1 MSESKSKGPNDKIAW
16 LLLLVI
22 AAGLVLYYFQKS
34 FFVIVESYE
43 KAVVFNLGV
52 VDPVP
57 LEEGPHM
64 RLPYPIQDIILID
77 VEKDR
82 KITLGFEE
90 SDSEDAHT
98 NRHKPKE
105 ALVLTADANIVDV
118 EAVINY
124 KINDPVTYVTKIEE
138 PEETIRDASESALKA
153 VIGLYNTD
161 DILTEK
167 KAEIADEVFKELQ
180 KVLDKYDMG
189 ISIQRVQL
197 VKVLNPKEVREAFES
212 VESAKQDSAISVEKA
227 LGYQNKEVPKA
238 RGYATK
244 TIKGAEAYAITRIAE
259 AEGNVA
265 EFKEI
270 YAKYKGAK
278 AVTKKRLYLEAM
290 EEVLPDVKKFIVDG
304 NGSQLNLLNL
314 GGTR

>member
-1 MSESKSKGPNDKIAW
+1 MSESKSGNSNDKIAW
-16 LLLLVI
+16 LLLIVI
-22 AAGLVLYYFQKS
+22 AVGAGLYYFQKS

-52 VDPVP
+52 VDPEP
-57 LEEGPHM
+57 LGEGPHM
-64 RLPYPIQDIILID
+64 RLPYPIQDIVTVD

-90 SDSEDAHT
+90 VNSRKGSYTQHNAKD
-98 NRHKPKE
+98 

-124 KINDPVTYVTKIEE
+124 KIHDPVTYITKVEE
-138 PEETIRDASESALKA
+138 PEETIKDAAESALKT
-153 VIGLYNTD
+153 VVGLYRTD

-167 KAEIADEVFKELQ
+167 KAEIAEEVLKKLQ
-180 KVLDKYDMG
+180 EILNRYDLG
-189 ISIQRVQL
+189 VEISRVQL

-238 RGYATK
+238 RGYAIK
-244 TIKGAEAYAITRIAE
+244 TIKAAEAFALTRIAE
-259 AEGNVA
+259 AQGNVA
-265 EFKEI
+265 EFTEI
-270 YAKYKGAK
+270 YKKYRTSKK
-278 AVTKKRLYLEAM
+278 VTRKRLYLETM
-290 EEVLPDVKKFIVDG
+290 EEVLPKVKKFIVDDQ
-304 NGSQLNLLNL
+304 GSQLNLLNL
-314 GGTR
+314 GGTK